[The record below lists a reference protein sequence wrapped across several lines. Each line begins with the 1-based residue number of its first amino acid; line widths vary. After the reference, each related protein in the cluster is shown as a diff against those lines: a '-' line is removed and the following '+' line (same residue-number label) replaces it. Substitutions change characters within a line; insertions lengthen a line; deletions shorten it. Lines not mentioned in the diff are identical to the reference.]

1 MGEVLHVLL
10 LARADLLARVVKVS
24 SEVRADK
31 NYWLVGCKYVRGVE
45 PKDAESRVCRIV
57 PRTTGATR
65 CHGVA
70 RLEKSIKICC
80 EMRLIKKI
88 AIEYGIPGTS
98 WQSCQAG
105 ECNCRSWWAATLMTC
120 QSIALELDTKSLRHM
135 VARQANQM
143 LKIRGHRT
151 GSGRMPKPSEGALA
165 RYHSLS

>member
-1 MGEVLHVLL
+1 MWVICWEAGGKGGGDGEMLHLSL

-70 RLEKSIKICC
+70 RHVHHGGAAGLDRACIK
-80 EMRLIKKI
+80 
-88 AIEYGIPGTS
+88 
-98 WQSCQAG
+98 AG
-105 ECNCRSWWAATLMTC
+105 RILT
-120 QSIALELDTKSLRHM
+120 RRPH
-135 VARQANQM
+135 
-143 LKIRGHRT
+143 G
-151 GSGRMPKPSEGALA
+151 
-165 RYHSLS
+165 